1 MSSPR
6 HTASRFL
13 PKPTFPAAP
22 PPPASCS
29 APRGAGR
36 AVPQFPIPTWLC
48 GLSLPAPP
56 PRCPHRPQPIL
67 AGRVGA
73 ALNAPALPVGSPHH
87 SLALSPMLS
96 APPSP
101 SNTSGLSPV
110 FQEKKSIKEKQFF
123 HFGAPQTLSPSSP
136 LPPPTFALFLPPL
149 FLPFLWDPAPLSRSS
164 HTPSRLPL
172 SLLVLP
178 FPPGGGVGP
187 IVSMG
192 MEAAVAGKAQRQ
204 GGGWGEGE
212 GAAGTWHKE
221 PCGLGGHRHP
231 SSATPLLALIRDSGL
246 VLLSFWS
253 NSNGPYWKRKEKVV
267 KSNQKYVAVPA
278 LLLHTYTRGW
288 GG

>member
-1 MSSPR
+1 MSTPR

-22 PPPASCS
+22 PPPPPRAQPHVEQGGPCLSFPSPLGCVGS
-29 APRGAGR
+29 ACP
-36 AVPQFPIPTWLC
+36 
-48 GLSLPAPP
+48 PP

-67 AGRVGA
+67 VGRVGA

-178 FPPGGGVGP
+178 FPPGGGWPHSFHGD
-187 IVSMG
+187 
-192 MEAAVAGKAQRQ
+192 
-204 GGGWGEGE
+204 GGGG
-212 GAAGTWHKE
+212 
-221 PCGLGGHRHP
+221 C
-231 SSATPLLALIRDSGL
+231 
-246 VLLSFWS
+246 
-253 NSNGPYWKRKEKVV
+253 RKSTK
-267 KSNQKYVAVPA
+267 
-278 LLLHTYTRGW
+278 TRG
-288 GG
+288 GGGGKGRGQRGRGTKSRAGSGGTAIPAVQPHFLL